1 MGGAGRGGAG
11 WGGAGQYF
19 GRFSSI
25 SGRRCIR
32 TFQRQDIFGYN
43 VCLQRNRIFSVRA
56 CLLSKFVARARKKR
70 SAFVRL
76 VFHLEYSTSS
86 KVIVYST
93 FVYNITETLSVT
105 NASVILSLF
114 PSLSLSISL
123 ALSFARGWGTRGGK
137 PQGEH
142 EKRK

>member
-1 MGGAGRGGAG
+1 M
-11 WGGAGQYF
+11 
-19 GRFSSI
+19 
-25 SGRRCIR
+25 
-32 TFQRQDIFGYN
+32 
-43 VCLQRNRIFSVRA
+43 RA

-105 NASVILSLF
+105 NASVILSL
-114 PSLSLSISL
+114 SISL